1 LKVFILS
8 THILTGPIGSG
19 KTYVQKILERN
30 NFSCF
35 CADEIVRKL
44 YNDNNT
50 ILFIKK
56 ISPELILNN
65 KIILEN
71 LRKLIFTNRD
81 IMKKVENYIQPLVFE
96 ELKNIENNSKNNKNL
111 IFIMPIIINN
121 NFFKKYKIIYIDTKK
136 NIRINRIKYRQG
148 YDDEM
153 IKSIMEYQ
161 EAIDIYKNNNYI
173 YIENNSSIENLDNS
187 IELLINKLHE

>member
-1 LKVFILS
+1 
-8 THILTGPIGSG
+8 
-19 KTYVQKILERN
+19 
-30 NFSCF
+30 
-35 CADEIVRKL
+35 
-44 YNDNNT
+44 
-50 ILFIKK
+50 
-56 ISPELILNN
+56 
-65 KIILEN
+65 
-71 LRKLIFTNRD
+71 
-81 IMKKVENYIQPLVFE
+81 MKKVENYIQPLVFQ
-96 ELKNIENNSKNNKNL
+96 ELKNIENNSKNIKNL

-121 NFFKKYKIIYIDTKK
+121 NFFKKYKIIYIDAKK

-173 YIENNSSIENLDNS
+173 YIDNNSSIKNLDNS